1 MIFLVALSAC
11 SRLPVSLIE
20 IARSSILPSVET
32 SHFLQYAVMF
42 LATAVIAVSVSRRA
56 GLGAVLGYLA
66 AGAVIGPHVLG
77 LAPDMSQ
84 TSQFSEL
91 GVIFLLFI
99 IGLELSPQRLWV
111 MRRAVFGA
119 GAAQVVVSALLLGG
133 AAWLLGV
140 QRNSALIVGLGLA
153 LSSTALGLQILAER
167 KELASPYG
175 RIAFAILLFQ
185 DIAAIPILALIPL
198 LGTHAATVS
207 PATEG
212 LTVAKIVVVIA
223 AVVVGGRWLLRPIF
237 RTVAGLG
244 IPEVFTATAL
254 LVVLGVA
261 WLMQL
266 AGMQMSLGA
275 FLAGVLLADSE
286 YRHEIEAQ
294 IEPFKGLLLGLFFL
308 SVGVSLDLGLIG
320 REPLQI
326 AAIVAALLALKS
338 AVLLAIGKLS
348 GKLDVAGGL
357 RLATV
362 LAGGGEFA
370 FVVFDLAAQHGLL
383 VSAQHDALVVAV
395 TLSMAL
401 TPLSMIVV
409 SRWLATRKPPA
420 PPPFDAIVD
429 EHPRVIIAGYGRMGQ
444 IVSRIL
450 RAQRIAFTALET
462 SAEQVDFSR
471 RFGSHIY
478 FGDPARPELLRA
490 AGADKAE
497 IFVLATDD
505 PEANLR
511 TARMVKRTFPHLKIV
526 ARARNRQ
533 HAFRLMDLSIA
544 DADVVRETLYS
555 SLEMTRRVLIDLG
568 LDPALATEHVEKF
581 RVHDAHLLQA
591 QYLVY
596 DDEAALVQTSK
607 EALVDLGRLF
617 EADRGDETPAA

>member
-1 MIFLVALSAC
+1 M
-11 SRLPVSLIE
+11 
-20 IARSSILPSVET
+20 ET
-32 SHFLQYAVMF
+32 PHFLQYAVMF
-42 LATAVIAVSVSRRA
+42 LAAAVIAVSVSRRA

-77 LAPDMSQ
+77 LTPDMSQ
-84 TSQFSEL
+84 ATQFSEL
-91 GVIFLLFI
+91 GVIFLLFV

-119 GAAQVVVSALLLGG
+119 GAAQVAASALLLGG
-133 AAWLLGV
+133 VAWLAGV

-167 KELASPYG
+167 KELASPHG
-175 RIAFAILLFQ
+175 RLAFAILLFQ
-185 DIAAIPILALIPL
+185 DLAAIPILAVIPL
-198 LGTHAATVS
+198 LGTHAAAAS
-207 PATEG
+207 PSAEA
-212 LTVAKIVVVIA
+212 LTVAKMIAVVA
-223 AVVVGGRWLLRPIF
+223 AIVVGGRWLLRPVF
-237 RTVAGLG
+237 RTVAGLR

-261 WLMQL
+261 WIMQQ

-275 FLAGVLLADSE
+275 FLAGLLLADSE

-308 SVGVSLDLGLIG
+308 SVGVSLDLGLIR
-320 REPLQI
+320 REPVQI
-326 AAIVAALLALKS
+326 AAIVAVLLLLKS
-338 AVLLAIGKLS
+338 LVLLAVGKLS
-348 GKLDVAGGL
+348 GKLDLDGGL
-357 RLATV
+357 RLASI

-370 FVVFDLAAQHGLL
+370 FVVFDLAAQHGVLMA
-383 VSAQHDALVVAV
+383 AQRDALVVGV

-401 TPLSMIVV
+401 TPLSLIAV
-409 SRWLATRKPPA
+409 SRWLATRKAPKPPA
-420 PPPFDAIVD
+420 FDAIVD

-444 IVSRIL
+444 IVARIL

-471 RFGSHIY
+471 RFGGHIY

-511 TARMVKRTFPHLKIV
+511 TARMVKRAFPHLKIV

-533 HAFRLMDLSIA
+533 HAFRLMDLSLVDDNI
-544 DADVVRETLYS
+544 VRETLYS
-555 SLEMTRRVLIDLG
+555 SMEMTRRVLVELG
-568 LDPALATEHVEKF
+568 FDPALAADRVEMF
-581 RVHDAHLLQA
+581 RHQDAKVLKA

-596 DDEAALVQTSK
+596 DDDAALVQSTK
-607 EALVDLGRLF
+607 DALDDLERLF
-617 EADRGDETPAA
+617 EADRSNETPAAQ

>member
-1 MIFLVALSAC
+1 M
-11 SRLPVSLIE
+11 
-20 IARSSILPSVET
+20 ET
-32 SHFLQYAVMF
+32 PHFLQYAVMF
-42 LATAVIAVSVSRRA
+42 LAAAVIAVSVSRRA

-77 LAPDMSQ
+77 LTPDMSQ
-84 TSQFSEL
+84 ATQFSEL

-119 GAAQVVVSALLLGG
+119 GTAQVTASALLLGG
-133 AAWLLGV
+133 VAWLAGV
-140 QRNSALIVGLGLA
+140 QRNSALIIGLGLA
-153 LSSTALGLQILAER
+153 LSSTALGIQILAER
-167 KELASPYG
+167 KELASPHG
-175 RIAFAILLFQ
+175 RLAFAILLFQ
-185 DIAAIPILALIPL
+185 DLAAIPILALIPL
-198 LGTHAATVS
+198 LGTHAASTS
-207 PATEG
+207 SSANA
-212 LTVAKIVVVIA
+212 LTVAKIIAVIA
-223 AVVVGGRWLLRPIF
+223 AIIIGGRWLLRPVF
-237 RTVAGLG
+237 RTVAGLR

-261 WLMQL
+261 WSMQL

-308 SVGVSLDLGLIG
+308 SVGVSLDLGLIR
-320 REPLQI
+320 REPLEI
-326 AAIVAALLALKS
+326 AAIVISLLVVKSVVLLAL
-338 AVLLAIGKLS
+338 GKLS
-348 GKLDVAGGL
+348 GKLDLAGGL
-357 RLATV
+357 RLATI

-370 FVVFDLAAQHGLL
+370 FVVFNLAGQHGLL
-383 VSAQHDALVVAV
+383 AAAQRDALVVAV
-395 TLSMAL
+395 TVSMAL
-401 TPLSMIVV
+401 TPLSLIAV
-409 SRWLATRKPPA
+409 SRWLATHQLPTA
-420 PPPFDAIVD
+420 PKFDTIPD

-462 SAEQVDFSR
+462 SAEQVDSSR

-490 AGADKAE
+490 AGAERAE

-511 TARMVKRTFPHLKIV
+511 TARLVKRAFPHLKIV

-533 HAFRLMDLSIA
+533 HAFRLMDLSLA
-544 DADVVRETLYS
+544 DDDVVRETLYS
-555 SLEMTRRVLIDLG
+555 SLEMTRRVLIELG
-568 LDPALATEHVEKF
+568 LDASLAAERVEKF
-581 RVHDAHLLQA
+581 RVHDAHLLQT

-596 DDEAALVQTSK
+596 DDEAALVQSSK
-607 EALVDLGRLF
+607 DALDDLERLF
-617 EADRGDETPAA
+617 EADRSNETPSAQ

>member
-1 MIFLVALSAC
+1 
-11 SRLPVSLIE
+11 
-20 IARSSILPSVET
+20 
-32 SHFLQYAVMF
+32 MF
-42 LATAVIAVSVSRRA
+42 LAAAVIAVSVSRRA

-84 TSQFSEL
+84 ATQFSEL

-119 GAAQVVVSALLLGG
+119 GALQVTASALLLGG
-133 AAWLLGV
+133 AAWMAGV
-140 QRNSALIVGLGLA
+140 QRNGALIVGLGLA

-167 KELASPYG
+167 KELASQHG
-175 RIAFAILLFQ
+175 RLAFAILLFQ
-185 DIAAIPILALIPL
+185 DLAAIPILAVIPL
-198 LGTHAATVS
+198 LGTHVAAAS
-207 PATEG
+207 PAAEG
-212 LTVAKIVVVIA
+212 LTVAKMIAVIA
-223 AVVVGGRWLLRPIF
+223 AIVIGGRWLLRPVF
-237 RTVAGLG
+237 RTVANLR

-308 SVGVSLDLGLIG
+308 SVGVSLDLGLIQ

-326 AAIVAALLALKS
+326 AAIVAILLLLKS
-338 AVLLAIGKLS
+338 AILLAIGKLS
-348 GKLDVAGGL
+348 GKLDLAGGL
-357 RLATV
+357 RLATIM
-362 LAGGGEFA
+362 AGGGEFA

-383 VSAQHDALVVAV
+383 ATAQRDALVVAV

-401 TPLSMIVV
+401 TPLSLIAV
-409 SRWLATRKPPA
+409 SRWLATRKAPDPPA
-420 PPPFDAIVD
+420 FDAIVD
-429 EHPRVIIAGYGRMGQ
+429 EHPRVLIAGYGRMGQ
-444 IVSRIL
+444 IVARIL

-497 IFVLATDD
+497 IFVLATDN

-511 TARMVKRTFPHLKIV
+511 TARMVKRAFPHLKIV

-533 HAFRLMDLSIA
+533 HAFRLMDLSLA
-544 DADVVRETLYS
+544 DDDVVRETLYS
-555 SLEMTRRVLIDLG
+555 SLEMTRRVLVELG
-568 LDPALATEHVEKF
+568 FDPALAADRVETF
-581 RVHDAHLLQA
+581 RRHDAGVLKT

-596 DDEAALVQTSK
+596 DDEAALVQSTK
-607 EALVDLGRLF
+607 DALGDLERLF
-617 EADRGDETPAA
+617 EADRSDETPAT

>member
-1 MIFLVALSAC
+1 
-11 SRLPVSLIE
+11 
-20 IARSSILPSVET
+20 VET
-32 SHFLQYAVMF
+32 PHFLQYAVMF
-42 LATAVIAVSVSRRA
+42 LAAAVIAVSVSRRA

-77 LAPDMSQ
+77 LTPDMSQ
-84 TSQFSEL
+84 ATQFSEL
-91 GVIFLLFI
+91 GVIFLLFV

-119 GAAQVVVSALLLGG
+119 GAAQVAASALLLGG
-133 AAWLLGV
+133 AAWLAGV

-167 KELASPYG
+167 KELASPHG
-175 RIAFAILLFQ
+175 RLAFAILLFQ
-185 DIAAIPILALIPL
+185 DLAAIPILAVIPL
-198 LGTHAATVS
+198 LGTHAAAAS
-207 PATEG
+207 PAAES
-212 LTVAKIVVVIA
+212 LTVAKMIAVIA
-223 AVVVGGRWLLRPIF
+223 AIVVGGRWLLRPVF
-237 RTVAGLG
+237 RTVAGLR

-261 WLMQL
+261 WIMQQ

-275 FLAGVLLADSE
+275 FLAGLLLADSE

-308 SVGVSLDLGLIG
+308 SVGVSLDLGLIR
-320 REPLQI
+320 REPVQI
-326 AAIVAALLALKS
+326 AAIVAALLLLKS
-338 AVLLAIGKLS
+338 AVLLAVGKLS
-348 GKLDVAGGL
+348 GKLDLDGGL
-357 RLATV
+357 RLASI

-370 FVVFDLAAQHGLL
+370 FVVFDLAAQHGVLMA
-383 VSAQHDALVVAV
+383 VQRDALVVAV

-401 TPLSMIVV
+401 TPLSLIAV
-409 SRWLATRKPPA
+409 SRWLATRRAPD
-420 PPPFDAIVD
+420 PPPFDAIAD

-444 IVSRIL
+444 IVARIL

-471 RFGSHIY
+471 RFGGHIY

-511 TARMVKRTFPHLKIV
+511 TARVVKRTFPHLKIV

-533 HAFRLMDLSIA
+533 HAFRLMDLSLA
-544 DADVVRETLYS
+544 DENIVRETLYS
-555 SLEMTRRVLIDLG
+555 SMEMTRRVLVELG
-568 LDPALATEHVEKF
+568 FDPALAADRVETF
-581 RVHDAHLLQA
+581 RHQDAKVLKA

-596 DDEAALVQTSK
+596 DDDAALVQSTK
-607 EALVDLGRLF
+607 DALDDLERLF
-617 EADRGDETPAA
+617 EADRSNETPAAR